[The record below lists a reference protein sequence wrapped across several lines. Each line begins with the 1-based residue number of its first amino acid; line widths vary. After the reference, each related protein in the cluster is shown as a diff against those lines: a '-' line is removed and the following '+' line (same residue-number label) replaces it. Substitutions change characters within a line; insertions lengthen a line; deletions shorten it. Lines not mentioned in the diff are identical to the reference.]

1 MATSGSLV
9 WGEAQ
14 VVRLLL
20 EGRHHDAVQAV
31 LDWLGPEVRELLLS
45 TLQDREAADDAH
57 ARFQF
62 AVHARLDRWS
72 RTGSLRFWALGLARD
87 AARETP
93 PRRTLAYRTESL
105 RTAARPPASPA
116 PIDGGP
122 VTEDLSG
129 LRSLLSPDDALLLW
143 LRVGQ
148 AFTWAEVA
156 AAFSGRG
163 IPVAEAQLRR
173 RFEKLKELLHR
184 ERALLGLTGDGEE

>member
-57 ARFQF
+57 ARFQL

-93 PRRTLAYRTESL
+93 PRRTLPYRTESL
-105 RTAARPPASPA
+105 RTAPRPPASPA

-122 VTEDLSG
+122 VMEDLSG
-129 LRSLLSPDDALLLW
+129 LRSLLSPDDLVLLW
-143 LRVGQ
+143 LR
-148 AFTWAEVA
+148 
-156 AAFSGRG
+156 SGPG
-163 IPVAEAQLRR
+163 SGSPST
-173 RFEKLKELLHR
+173 
-184 ERALLGLTGDGEE
+184 GTGDGAGEPSPPYRPSFSLASRRRRSILSPSSMLPSHTNFM